1 LQLYLTSLPDE
12 DYHPAPS
19 FELGQPRSASPNSEV
34 FMAALLYKDFLI
46 IGTSQFDKDK
56 ELRVPIADISWHSAT
71 GRESHTIQDSVHYFG
86 TKQEA
91 EAFAIEAAKAW
102 VDARVKAA

>member
-1 LQLYLTSLPDE
+1 
-12 DYHPAPS
+12 
-19 FELGQPRSASPNSEV
+19 
-34 FMAALLYKDFLI
+34 MAALLYKDCLI
-46 IGTSQFDKDK
+46 IAIGQIDEDK
-56 ELRVPIADISWHSAT
+56 ELRMPIADISWHSAS
-71 GRESHTIQDSVHYFG
+71 GYESHTVQDSFHYFG

>member
-1 LQLYLTSLPDE
+1 
-12 DYHPAPS
+12 
-19 FELGQPRSASPNSEV
+19 
-34 FMAALLYKDFLI
+34 MAALLYKDFLI

-56 ELRVPIADISWHSAT
+56 ELQVPIADISCHSAT

-91 EAFAIEAAKAW
+91 EAFAIEAAKTW
-102 VDARVKAA
+102 VDARVRAALGLTVPLK